1 MTEHTRQIF
10 TGPADGWDLAIS
22 VRAGLGRWMVTFEF
36 RKPPQLKT
44 RTGAWFHSGYWSTVR
59 WRPDPGSEARA
70 IAEAW
75 LHDHPVPAPGAAGVA
90 P

>member
-10 TGPADGWDLAIS
+10 TGPADGWYLTITF
-22 VRAGLGRWMVTFEF
+22 RAGLDRWMVTFKFAKGE
-36 RKPPQLKT
+36 RLKT
-44 RTGAWFHSGYWSTVR
+44 RTGAWFHAGSWDPTQ
-59 WRPDPGSEARA
+59 WRPDSGSEARA

-75 LHDHPVPAPGAAGVA
+75 LRDHPVPATGAAGVT